1 MDINVAQPPTV
12 DDIDVKMMQ
21 RCIELSRDAA
31 TLGEMPFAAVI
42 CKDGVIVAEAT
53 NRVSRDADL
62 TRHAELLAVSQA
74 QKALGS
80 SNLEDCTI
88 YSNVEP
94 CAMCSFPIRESR
106 IKKVVFAIRSPLM
119 GGFSKFKVLHD
130 GEMSD
135 VMPEFFGEVPEVT
148 GGLLVDEAES
158 VWRSF
163 RPLVWA
169 VIRYRGCFGGEPGED
184 SKVHWPGAPRKRR
197 FNWRQFV
204 QKMASKTS
212 LFGLLLLVMTSS

>member
-1 MDINVAQPPTV
+1 MRPRSV
-12 DDIDVKMMQ
+12 
-21 RCIELSRDAA
+21 RCRSRRH
-31 TLGEMPFAAVI
+31 LQGR
-42 CKDGVIVAEAT
+42 VIVAEAT

-94 CAMCSFPIRESR
+94 ARCARSDPRIAHQEGRLRDPI
-106 IKKVVFAIRSPLM
+106 AAD

-169 VIRYRGCFGGEPGED
+169 
-184 SKVHWPGAPRKRR
+184 
-197 FNWRQFV
+197 
-204 QKMASKTS
+204 
-212 LFGLLLLVMTSS
+212 